1 MLSLY
6 FELEPI
12 ENQLKPDKKTNREEL
27 ELALALPLRVNI
39 KINQFNISLVSNE
52 HSTYAFKNYKKG
64 IT

>member
-52 HSTYAFKNYKKG
+52 HSTYVQEL
-64 IT
+64 